1 LMIVNEIKR
10 LCNMSKQEIHEWYY
24 SMDEVLLHN
33 WRRILEYNPNP
44 FTNLYNKLYFLTK
57 E

>member
-24 SMDEVLLHN
+24 NMQDILIYN
-33 WRRILEYNPNP
+33 WKRIVENDINP
-44 FTNLYNKLYFLTK
+44 FYDTYNKLFNLIN
-57 E
+57 